1 LARDVN
7 DGAGMINGTSSSD
20 VQDGRRAGRGRASV
34 LAMRIRSAALQAQR
48 AKPQTATANTGAET
62 GTASPNQSSIGT
74 RAAGSTEA
82 SKKKRGDEEGRHEGW
97 SGFRRYLKSVGTTR
111 LLTPSEERSLALA
124 YRDNEDSQAAARL
137 VEANLRL
144 VVKIAE
150 EYGRPG
156 DTLLDLIQ
164 EGNLGLVRAVQKF
177 DPDRGVRLSSYA
189 AWWIRAF
196 ILKYLLSNHRM
207 VRVGTTLAQ
216 RRLFYRLRRE
226 RERLENAGVVAEAR
240 QIAEALQVKETQ
252 VVEMEMR
259 LGSPEASLDAPV
271 NEQSRTPQINFLAD
285 DAAARPDMQ
294 VENGEFHR
302 RLKGSLERFVQS
314 LHGRERDIALCR
326 LLAEEPITLRE
337 IGLRYGVSRERARQI
352 EANLK
357 EKMKAFLKAELGDL
371 ETLRVAA

>member
-1 LARDVN
+1 
-7 DGAGMINGTSSSD
+7 
-20 VQDGRRAGRGRASV
+20 
-34 LAMRIRSAALQAQR
+34 MRIRSAALQAQR
-48 AKPQTATANTGAET
+48 AKPAARAVPASQIDPNAEPRPAET
-62 GTASPNQSSIGT
+62 PPAAEEKSEATKG
-74 RAAGSTEA
+74 RAAA
-82 SKKKRGDEEGRHEGW
+82 EESRHEGW
-97 SGFRRYLKSVGTTR
+97 SGFRRYLRAVGATR
-111 LLTPSEERSLALA
+111 LLTPTEEHDLAVA
-124 YRDNEDSQAAARL
+124 YRCQSDEAAGARL

-177 DPDRGVRLSSYA
+177 DPNRGVRLSSYA
-189 AWWIRAF
+189 AWWIRAY

-226 RERLENAGVVAEAR
+226 RERLENAGIAAEAR
-240 QIAEALQVKETQ
+240 HIAEALQVKETQ

-259 LGSPEASLDAPV
+259 LGAPEASLDAPV
-271 NEQSRTPQINFLAD
+271 NEQSHTPQMSFLAD
-285 DAAARPDMQ
+285 DAATRPDLQ
-294 VENGEFHR
+294 VEDGEFHL
-302 RLKGSLERFVQS
+302 RLKGSLKKFVDS
-314 LHGRERDIALCR
+314 LQGREREIALRR

-337 IGLRYGVSRERARQI
+337 IGMRYGVSRERARQI

-357 EKMKAFLKAELGDL
+357 EKMKVFLKAELGDL
-371 ETLRVAA
+371 EMLRAAA

>member
-1 LARDVN
+1 MMNSPVSGAPKRGVGGQGAR
-7 DGAGMINGTSSSD
+7 S
-20 VQDGRRAGRGRASV
+20 SV

-48 AKPQTATANTGAET
+48 NRPAKAEAAKANESGGTPAAPTAPRPAREDD
-62 GTASPNQSSIGT
+62 S
-74 RAAGSTEA
+74 R
-82 SKKKRGDEEGRHEGW
+82 REGW
-97 SGFRRYLKSVGTTR
+97 NGFRRYLRSVGTTR
-111 LLTPSEERSLALA
+111 LLTPPEEKQLACS
-124 YRDNEDSQAAARL
+124 YRNDGDERAGSRL

-150 EYGRPG
+150 EYGRAG

-177 DPDRGVRLSSYA
+177 DPARGVRLSSYA
-189 AWWIRAF
+189 AWWIRAY

-226 RERLENAGVVAEAR
+226 RERLENAGITAEAGK
-240 QIAEALQVKETQ
+240 IAEALQVKETQ

-259 LGSPEASLDAPV
+259 LGASEASLDAPV
-271 NEQSRTPQINFLAD
+271 NEESRSSQLDFLSD
-285 DAAARPDMQ
+285 DAAARPDVR
-294 VENGEFHR
+294 VENDEFHV
-302 RLKGSLERFVQS
+302 RLKGSLEKFVGS
-314 LHGRERDIALCR
+314 LQGRERDIAERR

-337 IGLRYGVSRERARQI
+337 IGMRYGVSRERARQL

-357 EKMKAFLKAELGDL
+357 EKMKVFLKTELGDL
-371 ETLRVAA
+371 EVLRGAT